1 MPNYS
6 KQGNAN
12 MDETVIASE
21 ISPYIET
28 IPQQLSRHE
37 NRYFI
42 IAIVTVL
49 LTAAVALFLMKQTRA
64 ELSQTPTSIV
74 NLITQLQNAADEI
87 QLLYEIG
94 ELPQMPNLD
103 QLIQL
108 DVNPFVAGNVI
119 EVTSGCFIATKQ
131 PHQVR
136 LVFNQQWQITWRQ
149 IESHE
154 HVTNQAL
161 CSEQVKWQAPLQKTK
176 SQSK

>member
-6 KQGNAN
+6 KQGYAN
-12 MDETVIASE
+12 MHETSIANE

-42 IAIVTVL
+42 IAILSVL
-49 LTAAVALFLMKQTRA
+49 LTAAAALFLMKQTRA
-64 ELSQTPTSIV
+64 ELSQTPTSVV

-87 QLLYEIG
+87 QLLHEIG
-94 ELPQMPNLD
+94 ELPQTPSLE

-108 DVNPFVAGNVI
+108 DVNPFAAGNVI

-136 LVFNQQWQITWRQ
+136 LVFKQQWQVAWRQ
-149 IESHE
+149 IDSHE

-176 SQSK
+176 SQPK